1 MRYAFVIGT
10 ALVAS
15 WLLFVP
21 AGAQRVAPSA
31 VLAEETP
38 RTFIV
43 TPSNLR
49 IHRVRVGSDFRP
61 AGGLSDPY
69 VYAQT
74 MFLRWAPNGDAA
86 FGYISLVPGTTNTR
100 ADDMVLFGGASVDP
114 TGTTG
119 YDTTTPVA
127 CISEIDTLLVNASAT
142 PATVDITLEIHPW
155 NGLFGTGA
163 LLPIFSVTA
172 TAVTLPANSLV
183 LLTWDVAAANG
194 GNPLPVPKATWIKLS
209 APFGTPTTVGW
220 IIGNSLP
227 GNTSLLPGRGYFR
240 TDPVATAGLVFTGL
254 PQGSLAFA
262 VRGTH
267 NFVGQ
272 LDLSALPDRAKP
284 KDLWSIE
291 DDEDGAA
298 DPDGSGVEE
307 GLRRNLIDVTV
318 RNDGAVTP
326 FSSRFTTYID
336 ANGRF
341 TLPVDPAIASIK
353 VRRWDNALAA
363 TFNRPGSGW
372 STDPCSPTDL
382 GAVTVTFGDVN
393 GDGVIDDADLLTVL
407 FGFGNGE

>member
-31 VLAEETP
+31 MLAEETP

-49 IHRVRVGSDFRP
+49 IHRVRVGSDFQP
-61 AGGLSDPY
+61 AGGLPDPY

-74 MFLRWAPNGDAA
+74 MFVRWAPNGTVAI
-86 FGYISLVPGTTNTR
+86 GYVSLVSGTTNTL

-114 TGTTG
+114 PGTIG
-119 YDTTTPVA
+119 YDSTTPVA
-127 CISEIDTLLVNASAT
+127 CISEIDTLLVNASAVD
-142 PATVDITLEIHPW
+142 ATVDITLEIHPW
-155 NGLFGTGA
+155 NGLGNAAA
-163 LLPIFSVTA
+163 LPSIFSMTK
-172 TAVTLPANSLV
+172 TAVTLPANRLV
-183 LLTWDVAAANG
+183 LLTWDVAAANE

-220 IIGNSLP
+220 VIGNSVP

-240 TDPVATAGLVFTGL
+240 TDPLAAGATSFVTL
-254 PQGSLAFA
+254 PQGSFAFA

-272 LDLSALPDRAKP
+272 LNLSALPNRAKP
-284 KDLWSIE
+284 KDLWFIE
-291 DDEDGAA
+291 RDADGAA
-298 DPDGSGVEE
+298 DPDGSGVAE

-318 RNDGAVTP
+318 YNDGAVTP

-341 TLPVDPAIASIK
+341 TLPVAPAIASIK

-363 TFNRPGSGW
+363 TFNRPDSGW
-372 STDPCSPTDL
+372 SPAPCSPTDL

-407 FGFGNGE
+407 FGFGSGE